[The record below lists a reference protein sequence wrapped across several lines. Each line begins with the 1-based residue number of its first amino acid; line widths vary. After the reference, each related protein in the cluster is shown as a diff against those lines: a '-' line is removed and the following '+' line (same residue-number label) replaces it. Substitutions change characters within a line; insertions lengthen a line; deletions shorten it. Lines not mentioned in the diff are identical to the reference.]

1 MTEIFPQHVY
11 EKHFLE
17 FNKNYLNQ
25 LQASIELIRRGDIN
39 GRSISNSQFGWQ
51 SDSLPQ
57 DGPFNLLT
65 QQITK
70 KAFEI
75 CKNLKDFNFS

>member
-1 MTEIFPQHVY
+1 MNPTEIFSQHIY

-17 FNKNYLNQ
+17 FNTGYLNQ

-39 GRSISNSQFGWQ
+39 GRSISNTQFGWH
-51 SDSLPQ
+51 SASLPQ
-57 DGPFNLLT
+57 DGPFQFLT

-70 KAFEI
+70 KAFEF
-75 CKNLKDFNFS
+75 CKNLKNF